1 MTTMMTGLART
12 RRSRGACLSALLVA
26 GLTLSGC
33 GGGDEPA
40 SSKTPSSTPTSK
52 SSAANPNEAYG
63 LDVPAG
69 IKLTALGTDLD
80 VGQTAKVAWQPK
92 KSMVGVVSITVTRL
106 RQGSIK
112 DFAGF
117 TLDDRTKISTPYYVD
132 AKVKNLGK
140 TDLGGLA
147 VPLYMV
153 DGKDTL
159 VQASSFQS
167 SFRPCAA
174 KPFPKSFGPGK
185 SATVCLVYVA
195 ANHGQLKAVSF
206 RPTQE
211 YLPIQWTGI
220 IATPKPVPT
229 KKATKS
235 PTSSPTS

>member
-1 MTTMMTGLART
+1 MTPMISGLARIG
-12 RRSRGACLSALLVA
+12 RSRGACLSALLVV

-33 GGGDEPA
+33 GGGDDPDA
-40 SSKTPSSTPTSK
+40 SDTASTTPSTS
-52 SSAANPNEAYG
+52 APANPNEAYG
-63 LDVPAG
+63 LDLPAG
-69 IKLTALGTDLD
+69 VQLTALGTDLQ
-80 VGQTAKVAWQPK
+80 VGETAKVAWQPK
-92 KSMVGVVSITVTRL
+92 KSLVGVLSITVTRL

-117 TLDDRTKISTPYYVD
+117 TLDERTKISTPYYVD

-153 DGKDTL
+153 DGKNTL

-167 SFRPCAA
+167 TFRPCTA
-174 KPFPKSFGPGK
+174 KPFPKTFGPGK
-185 SATVCLVYVA
+185 SAEVCLVYVA

-220 IATPKPVPT
+220 VATPKATPKATPTAKTT
-229 KKATKS
+229 KKS
-235 PTSSPTS
+235 